1 MRTSQEA
8 HEKSCHIHRIY
19 PRRSC
24 RFQETYVSAPTHF
37 FLFFALLARNPSLHG
52 IIIVFMAHR
61 EPSMPPIE
69 PATLGRLY
77 RQHAPA
83 LRLFARQWAD
93 SADDLVH
100 DAFVRLAQQS
110 PPPDQPL
117 PWLYRVIRNQALAN
131 QRGANRR
138 RRRETRSGGSEIWFA
153 GVDEQLDAQEAT
165 LLLAKLA
172 LDLREV
178 IVARLWGGLTFAEV
192 AELVGCSLATAQRR
206 YQAGLTELRER
217 LEGRWTP
224 TRCTPTT

>member
-1 MRTSQEA
+1 
-8 HEKSCHIHRIY
+8 
-19 PRRSC
+19 
-24 RFQETYVSAPTHF
+24 
-37 FLFFALLARNPSLHG
+37 
-52 IIIVFMAHR
+52 
-61 EPSMPPIE
+61 MPPME

-83 LRLFARQWAD
+83 LRLYARQWAD

-110 PPPDQPL
+110 SPPESPL
-117 PWLYRVIRNQALAN
+117 PWLYRVIRNQML
-131 QRGANRR
+131 ANRR
-138 RRRETRSGGSEIWFA
+138 GDNRRRQRETRSSASESWFIA
-153 GVDEQLDAQEAT
+153 ADDQLDAQEAT

-178 IVARLWGGLTFAEV
+178 IVARLWGGLTFAEI

-206 YQAGLTELRER
+206 YQTGLIELRER

-224 TRCTPTT
+224 TRCAPTT